1 MYDELRYQHVVD
13 GIDILITDGAKMK
26 EIPFWV
32 RVADYTLT
40 ALYLATYVYVIVL
53 FL

>member
-13 GIDILITDGAKMK
+13 GIDILINDGAKMK

>member
-13 GIDILITDGAKMK
+13 GINILIDDGATMK
-26 EIPFWV
+26 KIPFWV

-40 ALYLATYVYVIVL
+40 ALYLATYIYLIVL
-53 FL
+53 MV